1 MQEVYNQD
9 GPGFPEEFL
18 EDPGYNAILP
28 ILHTQV
34 PQGSMI
40 GMILYHLEPLTVVQS
55 VGSGIMQHDAFT
67 WEVMGTRLTPAKTLS
82 GNAIFLRQTVDIW
95 LKGTDVDT
103 RVRMVN
109 MLFDLLTSN
118 DAEVTGDIFQPKNL
132 VSYISRLR
140 SSELFRKYLAE
151 DLSSLFQA
159 AKKARLQ
166 MSREEKGQKPLT
178 K

>member
-1 MQEVYNQD
+1 
-9 GPGFPEEFL
+9 
-18 EDPGYNAILP
+18 
-28 ILHTQV
+28 
-34 PQGSMI
+34 MI

-55 VGSGIMQHDAFT
+55 AGSGIMQHDAFT
-67 WEVMGTRLTPAKTLS
+67 WEVIGTRLTPAKTLS

-118 DAEVTGDIFQPKNL
+118 DAELTGDIFQPKNL